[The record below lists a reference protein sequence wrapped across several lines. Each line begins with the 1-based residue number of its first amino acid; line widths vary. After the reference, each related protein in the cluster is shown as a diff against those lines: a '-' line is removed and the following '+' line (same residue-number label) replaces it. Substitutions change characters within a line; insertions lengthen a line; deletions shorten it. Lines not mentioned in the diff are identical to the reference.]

1 MSYKLRRA
9 LALLLAALLLSMT
22 LSGCGMPAALLTS
35 ILPRNYGMLSS
46 TPVALSLTIRSCA

>member
-22 LSGCGMPAALLTS
+22 LSGCGMPAALIDELIEDKMNRHLHHRS
-35 ILPRNYGMLSS
+35 
-46 TPVALSLTIRSCA
+46 ALFL